1 MRNKGVNMEA
11 IIIGIICFA
20 MGVGLGFF
28 IVSIFDAAGNM
39 DETGDKWYEQDK

>member
-1 MRNKGVNMEA
+1 MEA

-39 DETGDKWYEQDK
+39 DETEDKWYEQDK